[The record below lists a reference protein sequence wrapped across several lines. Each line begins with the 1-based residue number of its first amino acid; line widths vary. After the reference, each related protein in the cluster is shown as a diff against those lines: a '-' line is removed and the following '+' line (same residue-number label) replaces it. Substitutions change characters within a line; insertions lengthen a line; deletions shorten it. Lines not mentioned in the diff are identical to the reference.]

1 MTPRDVWKGG
11 SRISLAVCRPWR
23 TWHCALKRA
32 HLGFSGVRVTK
43 FCRTTSSPGSGRGGV
58 GTAGRVN
65 SHESALQTI
74 SAVRRDL
81 SQEDVPIDIRRSHMH
96 AERSVQLSST
106 IAKQCTY
113 LRTWLLEM
121 MKTPQPTVFVFKKK
135 KGYDHS
141 QTTLMMGWR
150 VKCEISRSLVI
161 FTLEDHPHCK
171 QLSA

>member
-32 HLGFSGVRVTK
+32 HLGFLVLGSQ
-43 FCRTTSSPGSGRGGV
+43 SS
-58 GTAGRVN
+58 AGRPPPLVWA
-65 SHESALQTI
+65 EEVSAPLEGSIPTTRRAPMRAEVEARPETFGEGERGQGWPSPLSRPLQQFGA
-74 SAVRRDL
+74 SSR
-81 SQEDVPIDIRRSHMH
+81 QEDVPIDIRRSHMH

-121 MKTPQPTVFVFKKK
+121 MKTPQPTVFVFTKV
-135 KGYDHS
+135 DT
-141 QTTLMMGWR
+141 TTLR
-150 VKCEISRSLVI
+150 PL
-161 FTLEDHPHCK
+161 
-171 QLSA
+171 